1 MAEQFSSNVRRLLEL
16 QDEIKEVRD
25 SVKERA
31 AVLRSDLMTADAA
44 VKKYMLENG
53 VEVCNFQGQKLQLHI
68 VERPVP
74 ITRALMKSGLA
85 LQVGEPEADR
95 ILLAIQAA
103 AGTKRVA
110 TLRRARKPAA
120 RAATK
125 RAPRQVVASAAASRA
140 AIADDAPHM
149 NSDSD

>member
-74 ITRALMKSGLA
+74 ITNEERFGK
-85 LQVGEPEADR
+85 
-95 ILLAIQAA
+95 
-103 AGTKRVA
+103 T
-110 TLRRARKPAA
+110 
-120 RAATK
+120 
-125 RAPRQVVASAAASRA
+125 SR
-140 AIADDAPHM
+140 
-149 NSDSD
+149 

>member
-1 MAEQFSSNVRRLLEL
+1 MTEQFSSDVRRLFEL
-16 QDEIKEVRD
+16 QDEMKEVRD
-25 SVKERA
+25 SIKERS
-31 AVLRSDLMTADAA
+31 AVLRSDLASTDAA

-53 VEVCNFQGQKLQLHI
+53 VDVCNFQGHKLQLHI

-74 ITRALMKSGLA
+74 LTRALMKSGLV
-85 LQVGEPEADR
+85 LQVGEAEAER
-95 ILLAIQAA
+95 LMLAIVTA

-120 RAATK
+120 RAAAK
-125 RAPRQVVASAAASRA
+125 PRAPRANPRRA
-140 AIADDAPHM
+140 AISDEIPHL